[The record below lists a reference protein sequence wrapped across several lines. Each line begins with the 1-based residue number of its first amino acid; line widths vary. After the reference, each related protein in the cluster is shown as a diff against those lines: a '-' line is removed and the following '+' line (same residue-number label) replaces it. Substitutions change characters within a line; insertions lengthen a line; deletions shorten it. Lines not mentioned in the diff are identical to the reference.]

1 MHVVDRIVRVV
12 TANLLNGGA
21 AIGSLRRMLER
32 EQPDLGVFQELAPAQ
47 ARIVRR
53 YFGYGTLDPRRDF
66 HGMGIA
72 ARHPIDVARFPMA
85 HRDGWKGHL
94 YGPDWPQLDRDL
106 EILNVHIQN
115 PLMRPW
121 RETSQNR
128 KGQVN
133 DILDYVAAKRMA
145 RVVLG
150 DMNSSP
156 MWRSYRRLAAQLQDA
171 PVAAGTARRTWAPLP
186 RMPRL
191 LRIDHAFV
199 EGVVPVSTHTARV
212 KGSDHSALVVDLLI
226 E

>member
-1 MHVVDRIVRVV
+1 MVDKIVRIM

-21 AIGSLRRMLER
+21 AIGSLRRVLER
-32 EQPDLGVFQELAPAQ
+32 EQPDVAVFQELAPAQ

-53 YFGYGTLDPRRDF
+53 HFAYGTLDPRRDF

-72 ARHPIDVARFPMA
+72 ALYPIDVDRVEMA
-85 HRDGWKGHL
+85 YRDGWKAL
-94 YGPDWPQLDRDL
+94 LRSADWPQLDRDL
-106 EILNVHIQN
+106 EIINVHIQN

-121 RETSQNR
+121 RETSRNR
-128 KGQVN
+128 KGQVD
-133 DILDYVAAKRMA
+133 DILEYVATKRMA
-145 RVVLG
+145 RAVLG

-171 PVAAGTARRTWAPLP
+171 AVATGTAKRTWALLPKLP
-186 RMPRL
+186 RM

-199 EGVVPVSTHTARV
+199 EGVVPLGTHPARI

>member
-1 MHVVDRIVRVV
+1 MVDKIVRVV
-12 TANLLNGGA
+12 TANLLNGRA

-32 EQPDLGVFQELAPAQ
+32 EEPDVAVFQELAPAQ

-53 YFGYGTLDPRRDF
+53 HFAHATLDPRRDY

-72 ARHPIDVARFPMA
+72 ARHPIDVERFEMV
-85 HRDGWKGHL
+85 HRDGWKGL
-94 YGPDWPQLDRDL
+94 LRGADWPQLDRDL
-106 EILNVHIQN
+106 EVINVHIQN

-121 RETSQNR
+121 RETLQNR
-128 KGQVN
+128 KGQVS
-133 DILDYVAAKRMA
+133 DILDYVAAKRTA

-156 MWRSYRRLAAQLQDA
+156 AWRSYRRLAAQLQDA
-171 PVAAGTARRTWAPLP
+171 AAAAGTARRTWAPVP

-199 EGVVPVSTHTARV
+199 EGVVPVSTHTVRI
-212 KGSDHSALVVDLLI
+212 KGSDHSALVVDLLV

>member
-1 MHVVDRIVRVV
+1 VVDKIVRVV

-32 EQPDLGVFQELAPAQ
+32 EEPDVGVFQELAPAQ

-53 YFGYGTLDPRRDF
+53 YFAHGTLDPRRDY

-72 ARHPIDVARFPMA
+72 AHHPIEVERFEMV
-85 HRDGWKGHL
+85 HRDGWKGLLHSA
-94 YGPDWPQLDRDL
+94 DWPQLDRDL
-106 EILNVHIQN
+106 EVINVHIQN

-128 KGQVN
+128 KGQVSA
-133 DILDYVAAKRMA
+133 ILEYVAAKRMA

-156 MWRSYRRLAAQLQDA
+156 AWRSYKRLATQLQDA
-171 PVAAGTARRTWAPLP
+171 AVAAGTARRTWAPSP

-199 EGVVPVSTHTARV
+199 EGVVPVSTHTARI
-212 KGSDHSALVVDLLI
+212 KGSDHSAVVVDLLV

>member
-1 MHVVDRIVRVV
+1 MDKIVRVV

-21 AIGSLRRMLER
+21 AIGSLRRILER
-32 EQPDLGVFQELAPAQ
+32 EQPDVGVFQELAPAQ

-53 YFGYGTLDPRRDF
+53 HFAYATLDPRRDF

-72 ARHPIDVARFPMA
+72 AHHPIDVERFAMA
-85 HRDGWKGHL
+85 HRDGWKGL
-94 YGPDWPQLDRDL
+94 LRAADWPQLDRDL
-106 EILNVHIQN
+106 EIINVHIQN

-128 KGQVN
+128 KGQVS
-133 DILDYVAAKRMA
+133 DILEYVAAKRMA

-150 DMNSSP
+150 DMNASP
-156 MWRSYRRLAAQLQDA
+156 AWRSYKRLATQLQDA
-171 PVAAGTARRTWAPLP
+171 AVAAGTARRTWAPFS

-199 EGVVPVSTHTARV
+199 EGVVPVSTHTVRI
-212 KGSDHSALVVDLLI
+212 KGSDHSALVVELLI